1 MPNRVPLIKPKS
13 LLHLSVLGLIAL
25 FAVLAA
31 LSVGLENVHAQSTAP
46 TISTVAITSSP
57 GTNNTYAT
65 GDTITVSVTFSEAVT
80 VTGTPYV
87 TINIGGQ
94 RSRNAA
100 YTGAGTATGQVLFGY
115 TVLAGERDTNGV
127 SVGANS
133 LALSGGTI
141 QAADD
146 SANATLTHAAMAF
159 PSHKVAAG
167 HGYVSVGLAQVGI
180 AVVAVLDNDDRST
193 RNEAWQWQRSAT
205 QTGPYSDIPAA
216 EGGTSTPYTPSAGDL
231 GMWLKATVTYDDPD
245 GTGWTAEATTLQ
257 VMSRPTLSNAGHAH
271 PRFYGY
277 IYDGVSVTH
286 RYAQPFTTG
295 AHTRGYLLT
304 AVRLALFRDGVGGVN
319 SAAGAWAVH
328 ANDAGKP
335 AAEPLSAALPIP
347 SSDIDEENNTF
358 EEFTHP
364 DGVHL
369 DPATKYW
376 IVISQTTP
384 DTEGVIGIGGLSE
397 WDGGLA
403 AGLTTPPVDT
413 GSEAGWSLDFDVLS
427 HYWEDPDSTSQPTP
441 DPALLPWV
449 PFADA
454 LEIPNTHNFVL
465 RMSLVAPVEIP
476 EVTVEFGA
484 SDYTAAEG
492 GSVSVEVELS
502 ADPERTVTIPITKT
516 EQGGATSLDYSGVP
530 ASVTFN
536 TGETSKT
543 FTFNATDDSVD
554 DDGESVELGLGA
566 LPSRV
571 TKGTTGE
578 SVVSITDDDKP
589 TSLTVKFEQSTYR
602 VGEGSSVAVK
612 LILSDDPEQ
621 DIVIPITTTNQGGA
635 TSADYEPIP
644 TAVTFR
650 AGETSTSIVVTAVD
664 DTVDDD
670 TESVRLSFGTL
681 PTMPAT
687 VTQVSPSETVVS
699 ITDDDVPEVT
709 VNFQSAALT
718 VAEGSSATVRV
729 TLNADPERT
738 VTIPITRS
746 NEDGASDQDY
756 SGVPASVAITSGN
769 TTATFSVSITQDT
782 IDDDGE
788 SVKLEFG
795 ALPARVSEG
804 TNDELAI
811 NITDDD
817 DPQVS
822 VSFERAQYSVDEGQ
836 DIAIKV
842 VLSADPERSVA
853 IPISR
858 ANLTGASNA
867 DYSVPANVTFASG
880 DTEKTITF
888 TTTQDTIDDDGEKV
902 RLGFGS
908 LPARV
913 AAGTTSQATVSI
925 TDDDDPQV
933 SVSFGANTYAVA
945 EGETRSISLSLSAD
959 PERTVAIPV
968 IVGANQGGATSAD
981 YSGVPASVTFNA
993 GQTSR
998 TLTFTATQDTLDD
1011 DDESVRLE
1019 FDTLPARVSRGNHGR
1034 DHG

>member
-1 MPNRVPLIKPKS
+1 M
-13 LLHLSVLGLIAL
+13 
-25 FAVLAA
+25 
-31 LSVGLENVHAQSTAP
+31 
-46 TISTVAITSSP
+46 
-57 GTNNTYAT
+57 
-65 GDTITVSVTFSEAVT
+65 
-80 VTGTPYV
+80 
-87 TINIGGQ
+87 
-94 RSRNAA
+94 
-100 YTGAGTATGQVLFGY
+100 
-115 TVLAGERDTNGV
+115 
-127 SVGANS
+127 
-133 LALSGGTI
+133 
-141 QAADD
+141 
-146 SANATLTHAAMAF
+146 
-159 PSHKVAAG
+159 
-167 HGYVSVGLAQVGI
+167 
-180 AVVAVLDNDDRST
+180 
-193 RNEAWQWQRSAT
+193 
-205 QTGPYSDIPAA
+205 
-216 EGGTSTPYTPSAGDL
+216 
-231 GMWLKATVTYDDPD
+231 
-245 GTGWTAEATTLQ
+245 
-257 VMSRPTLSNAGHAH
+257 
-271 PRFYGY
+271 
-277 IYDGVSVTH
+277 
-286 RYAQPFTTG
+286 
-295 AHTRGYLLT
+295 
-304 AVRLALFRDGVGGVN
+304 
-319 SAAGAWAVH
+319 
-328 ANDAGKP
+328 
-335 AAEPLSAALPIP
+335 
-347 SSDIDEENNTF
+347 
-358 EEFTHP
+358 
-364 DGVHL
+364 
-369 DPATKYW
+369 
-376 IVISQTTP
+376 
-384 DTEGVIGIGGLSE
+384 
-397 WDGGLA
+397 
-403 AGLTTPPVDT
+403 
-413 GSEAGWSLDFDVLS
+413 
-427 HYWEDPDSTSQPTP
+427 
-441 DPALLPWV
+441 
-449 PFADA
+449 
-454 LEIPNTHNFVL
+454 
-465 RMSLVAPVEIP
+465 
-476 EVTVEFGA
+476 EFGA

-492 GSVSVEVELS
+492 GSVSVEVKLS

-788 SVKLEFG
+788 SIELGFG
-795 ALPARVSEG
+795 AMPTRVSQG
-804 TNDELAI
+804 ATNELAI

-822 VSFERAQYSVDEGQ
+822 VSFEQAQYSVDEGQ
-836 DIAIKV
+836 DISIKV
-842 VLSADPERSVA
+842 VLSADPERSVTV
-853 IPISR
+853 PISR

-913 AAGTTSQATVSI
+913 AAGTTSQTTVSI

-945 EGETRSISLSLSAD
+945 EGETQGPSA
-959 PERTVAIPV
+959 
-968 IVGANQGGATSAD
+968 S
-981 YSGVPASVTFNA
+981 
-993 GQTSR
+993 
-998 TLTFTATQDTLDD
+998 
-1011 DDESVRLE
+1011 
-1019 FDTLPARVSRGNHGR
+1019 H
-1034 DHG
+1034 